1 VLVQACSDSARSPE
15 DEIRQFIE
23 AGVEAGENRSADDL
37 SELIHPDYSD
47 QNGYNRKQLGKL
59 LRVYFFRHKSIHLF
73 TRIDEIELLT
83 DNEASVRLH
92 VAMAGTVISD
102 VNALSISPG
111 WRALACSLNP
121 QWIFFSRKYARLFRS
136 FRKSIVNPKPCAMM
150 CKDAR
155 MRCRQEPRTAIPPP
169 GEICGLSNPGC
180 PGQLPYRGNR

>member
-1 VLVQACSDSARSPE
+1 VKSVIRPGLLIAVVLLVLACSDSAISPE

-23 AGVEAGENRSADDL
+23 AGVEAGENRSVVDL

-59 LRVYFFRHKSIHLF
+59 LRVYFFRHKTIHLF

-102 VNALSISPG
+102 VNALS
-111 WRALACSLNP
+111 
-121 QWIFFSRKYARLFRS
+121 
-136 FRKSIVNPKPCAMM
+136 
-150 CKDAR
+150 
-155 MRCRQEPRTAIPPP
+155 
-169 GEICGLSNPGC
+169 GLSARIYRFEL
-180 PGQLPYRGNR
+180 QLFKQQEWLLRHASWAPASIADLQ